1 MNHYDTHDVE
11 KGAATQ
17 QTFDKDGSRFNK
29 VDGDGEG
36 SVVSN
41 HNAVPGESFEI
52 GTGWYARAQRL
63 AGKLKIEQRG
73 IERVPEDERTDAGF
87 KALLNVATMWL
98 SANVRA
104 TSVLR
109 RCPHHLTSTTD
120 GCVEFRLG
128 TFSQKHVLPWLCGCY
143 AGDPILQPHRYHSG
157 LLLLDLW
164 T

>member
-1 MNHYDTHDVE
+1 MNHHDTHDVE
-11 KGAATQ
+11 KGAATH
-17 QTFDKDGSRFNK
+17 QTFDKDGSHFNK

-52 GTGWYARAQRL
+52 GNGWYARAQRL

-98 SANVRA
+98 SANVR
-104 TSVLR
+104 TILTLR
-109 RCPHHLTSTTD
+109 KCS
-120 GCVEFRLG
+120 
-128 TFSQKHVLPWLCGCY
+128 
-143 AGDPILQPHRYHSG
+143 II
-157 LLLLDLW
+157 
-164 T
+164 